1 MDTAIW
7 NEHIFYEPKNKETED
22 LEKGK
27 VTIKLLDKGFYKDA
41 LIGYYEFDLTYLY
54 QQKNHAMLH
63 KWVILTNPE
72 SETFGEVTG
81 QLKLSITV
89 IGEGDEQIP
98 IEEDPNPEKED
109 IIQPPS
115 VKPDFY
121 QVHFKFFTGQ
131 KIVPCDTNFGKNS
144 TDAFIRLDYKTSKL
158 KTKIVKCYEDAE
170 CDWNQEF
177 WVPAQL
183 PLLGG
188 RIVFRVYDHNT
199 GIPDE
204 LIGSIHFELRDILPD
219 RNGNPGKLV
228 NRYDWK
234 QIYGAPMDISGKIT
248 DKMNENPE
256 IASFWKGR
264 ILMRCSCE
272 KTEKPKLKVKQLD
285 EAEIKEARKNLENRI
300 FSARVFVNQLMN
312 TPKENEKYIVEVRIA
327 DKEWTSG
334 EPRSSKSKYNRF
346 NEVLLKDS
354 PEF

>member
-1 MDTAIW
+1 
-7 NEHIFYEPKNKETED
+7 
-22 LEKGK
+22 
-27 VTIKLLDKGFYKDA
+27 
-41 LIGYYEFDLTYLY
+41 
-54 QQKNHAMLH
+54 
-63 KWVILTNPE
+63 
-72 SETFGEVTG
+72 
-81 QLKLSITV
+81 
-89 IGEGDEQIP
+89 
-98 IEEDPNPEKED
+98 
-109 IIQPPS
+109 
-115 VKPDFY
+115 
-121 QVHFKFFTGQ
+121 
-131 KIVPCDTNFGKNS
+131 
-144 TDAFIRLDYKTSKL
+144 
-158 KTKIVKCYEDAE
+158 
-170 CDWNQEF
+170 
-177 WVPAQL
+177 
-183 PLLGG
+183 
-188 RIVFRVYDHNT
+188 VFRVYDHNT